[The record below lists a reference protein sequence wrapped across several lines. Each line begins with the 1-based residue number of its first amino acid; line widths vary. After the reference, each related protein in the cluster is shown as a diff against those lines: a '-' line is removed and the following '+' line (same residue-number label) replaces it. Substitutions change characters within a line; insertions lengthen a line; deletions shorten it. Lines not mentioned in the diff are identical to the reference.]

1 MSFPFLTRSRTWP
14 TEASTAYCRPR
25 NFLRVLVFAGL
36 STISRFLAIS
46 ETLNAGGRRL
56 ISVGLYGVQGRGRT
70 LPPGPVRPQSSGLS
84 TLGQQRGIPGRPASG
99 ALIYKEGEVSRLA

>member
-70 LPPGPVRPQSSGLS
+70 LPPGPVRPQGSGLS
-84 TLGQQRGIPGRPASG
+84 TLDNSGVFRRPASG
-99 ALIYKEGEVSRLA
+99 RARIYKEGTVS